1 MRTNLRRHFFKAT
14 DPMGGKY
21 FAVLMFILLVVAFS
35 CKPKIDSFVTK
46 SAGIETKTITSDDSL
61 EIDWKVR
68 GKPTLLFHELIDSS
82 GLEPE
87 KFVELTLL
95 VKKGKKE
102 PARRLIIVQVLPPES
117 SNTIVFDEAIFTKDS
132 IIFKGIKSPS
142 RWGNFF
148 LIKTVKSTMGRPWT
162 VYHEGKKIELT
173 RDSIPSSGLQ
183 GLNLAGPWE
192 FRSLL
197 TPEEKSD
204 PGKAPVEVRIQAI
217 IYHKNK

>member
-1 MRTNLRRHFFKAT
+1 MRTTLRSHFFKAA
-14 DPMGGKY
+14 DPMGGKN
-21 FAVLMFILLVVAFS
+21 FIVLVFVLSVMVTS

-87 KFVELTLL
+87 KFVELTLI

-102 PARRLIIVQVLPPES
+102 PARGLIMVQVLPPES
-117 SNTIVFDEAIFTKDS
+117 SNTVVFDEAIFTKDS

>member
-1 MRTNLRRHFFKAT
+1 MCTSLCRHFSKAANSK
-14 DPMGGKY
+14 GGINLVGLV
-21 FAVLMFILLVVAFS
+21 FVLSVLAIS

-46 SAGIETKTITSDDSL
+46 TAGVETKTITSEDSL
-61 EIDWKVR
+61 EIYWKVR
-68 GKPTLLFHELIDSS
+68 GKPTLLFHEVIDSS

-87 KFVELTLL
+87 KFVELTLV
-95 VKKGKKE
+95 VKKGKKA

-117 SNTIVFDEAIFTKDS
+117 SNIIVFDEAIFTKDS
-132 IIFKGIKSPS
+132 IVFKGIKSPS

-148 LIKTVKSTMGRPWT
+148 LIKTVRSTMGRPWT

-204 PGKAPVEVRIQAI
+204 QSKAPVEVRIQAI

>member
-1 MRTNLRRHFFKAT
+1 MRTNLQRHFSKAP
-14 DPMGGKY
+14 DSIDRVNY
-21 FAVLMFILLVVAFS
+21 VVLVLILSVFAIS
-35 CKPKIDSFVTK
+35 CKPKIDSFITK
-46 SAGIETKTITSDDSL
+46 SDGIETKTIAADDSL
-61 EIDWKVR
+61 EVYWKVR
-68 GKPTLLFHELIDSS
+68 GKPTLLFHERIDSS
-82 GLEPE
+82 GLEVE

-102 PARRLIIVQVLPPES
+102 PARRLIMVQVLPQES
-117 SNTIVFDEAIFTKDS
+117 SNTIVFDEATFTKDS

-148 LIKTVKSTMGRPWT
+148 LLKSVKSTMGRPWT
-162 VYHEGKKIELT
+162 VYHEGKKIELSS
-173 RDSIPSSGLQ
+173 DSIPSFGLQ

-204 PGKAPVEVRIQAI
+204 HQKAPVEVRIQAI
-217 IYHKNK
+217 IYHKSK